1 MPRVLTSERLR
12 ERVFDA
18 FPVTQPAFR
27 RLLALLDVEAS
38 ETVPTAAVTL
48 GARSRLLINPAF
60 VAARCETDHD
70 LVMLVLHELF
80 HVALGHTRLFPRLT
94 PAQNWAFDCVI
105 NAQLCLTYPQPHWTA
120 LFRRCYAADV
130 FPEALL
136 RPPAGWGTEREQ
148 WLPGCAGEVHR
159 ALYDDRSTSYSDL
172 YALLTSVL
180 DPENSTDGTGEGDAL
195 VSQRLLGDH
204 GDRSQDDAPADV
216 LRELRGIVAEWPME
230 RRRSGRDQ
238 GGALEQSAVA
248 AAAARAAVV
257 RTIRQAL
264 LSVADLG
271 QGMRGLPARDSAP
284 VPGLLPYAPRP
295 QRADVVRQALGSP
308 VLLHPAAVVAD
319 RLVTRECVHLYLD
332 VSGSMDACLPVLYA
346 ALRPLAGLVHPQVH
360 LFSTVVHDVDLRD
373 LVRGVRVTTGG
384 TDVAPVT
391 GHLLAQ
397 HVRRAVLLTDGWVGD
412 VPAEHARA
420 LSKRGARCAVVLTA
434 NGDARLAAALAA
446 RVWRL
451 PRESEVSS

>member
-1 MPRVLTSERLR
+1 VSRLLTSDALR
-12 ERVFDA
+12 ARVFDA

-38 ETVPTAAVTL
+38 DAVPTAAVTL

-80 HVALGHTRLFPRLT
+80 HVALGHTRLLPRVT

-120 LFRRCYAADV
+120 LLRRCYAPDV

-136 RPPAGWGTEREQ
+136 RPPVGWGKDQER
-148 WLPGCAGEVHR
+148 WLPGPAGQVHR
-159 ALYDDRSTSYSDL
+159 ALYDDRSASYTDL
-172 YALLTSVL
+172 YALLTTVL
-180 DPENSTDGTGEGDAL
+180 APGEGRTGEGEAL
-195 VSQRLLGDH
+195 GRHRLLGDH
-204 GDRSQDDAPADV
+204 GDHAEDCAPADV
-216 LRELRGIVAEWPME
+216 LREVRGIVAEWPME
-230 RRRSGRDQ
+230 RRVSGRDQ

-248 AAAARAAVV
+248 AANAHAAVV

-271 QGMRGLPARDSAP
+271 QGMRGPPAREPAP

-295 QRADVVRQALGSP
+295 QRADFVRQALGSP
-308 VLLHPAAVVAD
+308 ALLHAATVVAD
-319 RLVTRECVHLYLD
+319 RPVRRERVHLYLD
-332 VSGSMDACLPVLYA
+332 VSGSMDGCLPVLYA
-346 ALRPLAGLVHPQVH
+346 ALRPLEGLLHPQVH
-360 LFSTVVHDVDLRD
+360 LFSTVVHDLELPQLR
-373 LVRGVRVTTGG
+373 RGVRVTSGG

-391 GHLLAQ
+391 AHLLAQ
-397 HVRRAVLLTDGWVGD
+397 RIRRAVLLTDGWVGA
-412 VPAEHARA
+412 VPAEHARS

-434 NGDARLAAALAA
+434 KGDARFADALAA

-451 PRESEVSS
+451 PPDAEVSR

>member
-1 MPRVLTSERLR
+1 MRHTMTSGQLR
-12 ERVFDA
+12 ARVFDA
-18 FPVTQPAFR
+18 FPATQPAFR

-38 ETVPTAAVTL
+38 DTVPTAAVTL

-80 HVALGHTRLFPRLT
+80 HVALGHTRLFPRVT

-120 LFRRCYAADV
+120 LFRRCYAPDV

-136 RPPAGWGTEREQ
+136 RPPAGWGTDQEQ
-148 WLPGCAGEVHR
+148 WLPGPAGQVHR
-159 ALYDDRSTSYSDL
+159 ALYDDRSASYTDL
-172 YALLTSVL
+172 YALLTTVL
-180 DPENSTDGTGEGDAL
+180 APGEGVTGEGDAL
-195 VSQRLLGDH
+195 GSQRLLGDH
-204 GDRSQDDAPADV
+204 GDRSQDGVPADV
-216 LRELRGIVAEWPME
+216 LRELRSIVAEWPME
-230 RRRSGRDQ
+230 RCVSGRDQ
-238 GGALEQSAVA
+238 GGTAAEFAVRIA
-248 AAAARAAVV
+248 EVRRGVV

-271 QGMRGLPARDSAP
+271 QGLRGLPAREPAP

-295 QRADVVRQALGSP
+295 QRVDFVRQALGVP
-308 VLLHPAAVVAD
+308 TLLHPADVVAD
-319 RLVTRECVHLYLD
+319 RPVSRERVHLYLD
-332 VSGSMDACLPVLYA
+332 VSGSMDWCLPVLYA
-346 ALRPLAGLVHPQVH
+346 ALRPLEGLLHPQVH
-360 LFSTVVHDVDLRD
+360 LFSTVVHDLELPQLR
-373 LVRGVRVTTGG
+373 RGVRVTSGG

-397 HVRRAVLLTDGWVGD
+397 RIRRAVLLTDGWVGA
-412 VPAEHARA
+412 VPEEHARA
-420 LSKRGARCAVVLTA
+420 LGKRGARCAVVLTA
-434 NGDARLAAALAA
+434 NGDARFADALAA

-451 PRESEVSS
+451 PPAAEVSR

>member
-136 RPPAGWGTEREQ
+136 RPPAG
-148 WLPGCAGEVHR
+148 
-159 ALYDDRSTSYSDL
+159 Y
-172 YALLTSVL
+172 
-180 DPENSTDGTGEGDAL
+180 
-195 VSQRLLGDH
+195 